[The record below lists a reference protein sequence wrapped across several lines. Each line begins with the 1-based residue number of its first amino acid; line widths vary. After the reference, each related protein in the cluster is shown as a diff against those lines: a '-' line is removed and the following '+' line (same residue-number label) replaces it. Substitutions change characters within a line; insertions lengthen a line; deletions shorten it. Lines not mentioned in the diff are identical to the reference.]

1 MWPLLFLFVLKDIH
15 VHETHEDDKIHTV
28 EELFPVGCQCFMLA
42 SPYYGA
48 SGEVIEVDVKQSRV
62 RVQLS
67 VPVEPDIMSIV
78 DQHQVLKLA

>member
-1 MWPLLFLFVLKDIH
+1 
-15 VHETHEDDKIHTV
+15 
-28 EELFPVGCQCFMLA
+28 MLA

-48 SGEVIEVDVKQSRV
+48 SGEVIDVDVKQSRV

-67 VPVEPDIMSIV
+67 VPVEPDIMSFI